1 MNYNKPSKKR
11 NEKNFH
17 PQRKEDEQPLRQL
30 LFVLFYFLF
39 VRYVSVEP
47 D

>member
-1 MNYNKPSKKR
+1 MNYNEPSIKKKR
-11 NEKNFH
+11 EELSSPK
-17 PQRKEDEQPLRQL
+17 KEDEQPLRQL